1 MKVSLDKGSK
11 VKISGG
17 KYVGR
22 SGEVVKATA
31 KMVVVKLSCTGDEV
45 RIMQTNVT
53 QEIAK
58 TTQVLMQLLPE
69 DDLCWKQTI
78 AMVRAKE
85 EIALLKRRVEKLS
98 EIFAILE
105 VNLG

>member
-1 MKVSLDKGSK
+1 
-11 VKISGG
+11 
-17 KYVGR
+17 
-22 SGEVVKATA
+22 
-31 KMVVVKLSCTGDEV
+31 
-45 RIMQTNVT
+45 MQTNVM

-58 TTQVLMQLLPE
+58 NAQVLMQLTPE
-69 DDLCWKQTI
+69 DDLCWKQMI

>member
-1 MKVSLDKGSK
+1 MKVSLDKGSR

-22 SGEVVKATA
+22 SGEVVKATT
-31 KMVVVKLSCTGDEV
+31 KMVVVKLSCTGAEV

-58 TTQVLMQLLPE
+58 TSQGLMQLTPE

-105 VNLG
+105 LNL

>member
-58 TTQVLMQLLPE
+58 TTQVLMQLTP
-69 DDLCWKQTI
+69 DNDLCWKQTI
-78 AMVRAKE
+78 AMVRAKA
-85 EIALLKRRVEKLS
+85 EIALLKRRVEKIS